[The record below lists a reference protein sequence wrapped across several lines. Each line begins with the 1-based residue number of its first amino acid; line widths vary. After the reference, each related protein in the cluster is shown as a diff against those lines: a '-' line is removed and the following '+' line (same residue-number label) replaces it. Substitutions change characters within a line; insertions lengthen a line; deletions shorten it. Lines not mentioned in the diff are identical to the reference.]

1 MGNPTE
7 SLKEYLLV
15 ISAGLFET
23 LFPSKSKRKLL
34 SIIWELYWNNPDKY
48 LRMFTMIMTTD
59 NSLSWAAMLQQEF
72 NVTENALEDSI
83 FNKMPNVQQFLQNQ
97 TGVSESSAKQL
108 CQDATERMNDKL
120 FKF

>member
-1 MGNPTE
+1 
-7 SLKEYLLV
+7 
-15 ISAGLFET
+15 
-23 LFPSKSKRKLL
+23 
-34 SIIWELYWNNPDKY
+34 
-48 LRMFTMIMTTD
+48 MFTMIMTTD